1 MSTNRASP
9 IAFISGSK
17 SSPPPCN
24 VRQPSLMAR
33 NKLRLTFAMILF
45 LSRMHLLRALFRPW
59 PELSDRFRKH
69 VAHVFHFTLAHVV
82 LDGFEDST
90 GGLLWTGI
98 GAGLKLASDAL
109 QKLIATANAVG
120 SIRQAISFEKQS

>member
-1 MSTNRASP
+1 MSTHRASP

-59 PELSDRFRKH
+59 PELSDRFREH
-69 VAHVFHFTLAHVV
+69 VAQVFHFILAHVW
-82 LDGFEDST
+82 LDVFEYRS
-90 GGLLWTGI
+90 GGLLWTWI
-98 GAGLKLASDAL
+98 DYGL
-109 QKLIATANAVG
+109 I
-120 SIRQAISFEKQS
+120 

>member
-59 PELSDRFRKH
+59 PELSDRFGEH
-69 VAHVFHFTLAHVV
+69 VAHVVHLTPADVV
-82 LDGFEDST
+82 LNGFEDGT
-90 GGLLWTGI
+90 DRLLWTGI
-98 GAGLKLASDAL
+98 GAWLKLAGDAL
-109 QKLIATANAVG
+109 QKLIATAN
-120 SIRQAISFEKQS
+120 

>member
-45 LSRMHLLRALFRPW
+45 LSRMHLRALFRPW
-59 PELSDRFRKH
+59 PELSDRFREH
-69 VAHVFHFTLAHVV
+69 VAHVFHFALADVV
-82 LDGFEDST
+82 LDGFEDGT
-90 GGLLWTGI
+90 GGLLWPGI
-98 GAGLKLASDAL
+98 GAGLKLAGDAL
-109 QKLIATANAVG
+109 QELIATANAIG
-120 SIRQAISFEKQS
+120 SIRQAISFEE